1 MASFLLLLGILVE
14 NLTLYISLPIIMAGN
29 LHKEQMMNSI
39 IKNLVWLLVAVVG
52 AFYFGMLAL
61 NTGEEVSATWLV
73 IASVCIYMIG
83 YRFYSKYIAEKVF
96 ELDDNRATPAVI
108 NNDGKDF
115 VPTNKVVLFGHH
127 FAAIAGAGPLVGP
140 ILAAQM
146 GYLPSMIWLLVGVVL
161 AGAVHDFTVLF
172 ISMRRNGR
180 SLGEIIKEEMGKTTG
195 SIAMVGILFIMLI
208 IVAILAMVVVNA
220 LADSPWGLFTIAMT
234 IPIAVF
240 MGIYMRYL
248 RPGRVGEA
256 SVIGFILLLA
266 ALYYGQALTDPA
278 HPWHDVFLLKKTTL
292 SLIIIGY
299 GFIASILPVWLL
311 LAPRDYLS
319 TFLKIG
325 VIVAMA
331 IGILI
336 VNPALQ
342 MPKVTAFIDG
352 TGPVFAGS
360 IFPFLFIT
368 IACGAISGFHALISS
383 GTTPKMVE
391 KESHARPIGYGSML
405 MESLVGIMALIA
417 ACILEPGLYFTI
429 NSPLATLDP
438 TAASALSADMNT
450 IEQSVK
456 TILQNGGFVLQPEML
471 TNGHFV
477 TMIEET
483 TKAVGE
489 PTLVAKTGG
498 APTFAVGLTQILH
511 EVAGGKESIA
521 FWYHFAILFEA
532 LFILTA
538 VDAGTRSGRFLIQD
552 VLGNVYKPMA
562 NTQSVLW
569 GVVASAICVAGWGYL
584 LYQGAIDP
592 QGGIFTL
599 WPLFGASNQMLAGIA
614 LLLGTVVLFKM
625 GKAKYSWI
633 TILPAVWVLLTTLY
647 AAIQKLLPANGERV
661 HDAVSHVATAQNQT
675 ALKEKALGFITK
687 LQEMGADASTMLE
700 GKTLEEWQKVV
711 SKADILI
718 HNHTLD
724 AILCAFFIFVTL
736 VVIGA
741 TIRICYLTAIGKG
754 EKFPLKEEPYQESK
768 NFSIQAH

>member
-1 MASFLLLLGILVE
+1 
-14 NLTLYISLPIIMAGN
+14 
-29 LHKEQMMNSI
+29 MNSI

-180 SLGEIIKEEMGKTTG
+180 SLGEIIKEEMGKATG

-240 MGIYMRYL
+240 MGVYMRYL

-405 MESLVGIMALIA
+405 MESLVGVMALIA

-438 TAASALSADMNT
+438 AAASALSADMNT

-633 TILPAVWVLLTTLY
+633 TILPAAWVLLTTLY

-754 EKFPLKEEPYQESK
+754 EKFPFKEEPYQESK

>member
-1 MASFLLLLGILVE
+1 
-14 NLTLYISLPIIMAGN
+14 
-29 LHKEQMMNSI
+29 MMNSI

-146 GYLPSMIWLLVGVVL
+146 GYMPSMIWLLVGVVL

-180 SLGEIIKEEMGKTTG
+180 SLGEIIKEEMGKATG

-240 MGIYMRYL
+240 MGVYMRYL

-331 IGILI
+331 AGILL
-336 VNPALQ
+336 VNPTLQ

-438 TAASALSADMNT
+438 AAASALSADMNT

-687 LQEMGADASTMLE
+687 LQEMGANASTILE

>member
-1 MASFLLLLGILVE
+1 
-14 NLTLYISLPIIMAGN
+14 
-29 LHKEQMMNSI
+29 MMNSI

-146 GYLPSMIWLLVGVVL
+146 GYMPSMIWLLVGVVL

-180 SLGEIIKEEMGKTTG
+180 SLGEIIKEEMGKATG
-195 SIAMVGILFIMLI
+195 TIAMVGILFIMLI

-240 MGIYMRYL
+240 MGVYMRYL

-477 TMIEET
+477 TMIKET

-625 GKAKYSWI
+625 GKARYSWI

-687 LQEMGADASTMLE
+687 LQEMGADASTILE

>member
-1 MASFLLLLGILVE
+1 
-14 NLTLYISLPIIMAGN
+14 
-29 LHKEQMMNSI
+29 MNSI

-180 SLGEIIKEEMGKTTG
+180 SLGEIIKEEMGKATG

-240 MGIYMRYL
+240 MGVYMRYL

-405 MESLVGIMALIA
+405 MESLVGVMALIA

-438 TAASALSADMNT
+438 AAASALSADMNT

-625 GKAKYSWI
+625 GKARYSWI

>member
-1 MASFLLLLGILVE
+1 
-14 NLTLYISLPIIMAGN
+14 
-29 LHKEQMMNSI
+29 MNSI

-115 VPTNKVVLFGHH
+115 VPTNKIVLFGHH

-625 GKAKYSWI
+625 GKARYSWI

>member
-1 MASFLLLLGILVE
+1 
-14 NLTLYISLPIIMAGN
+14 
-29 LHKEQMMNSI
+29 MNSI

-180 SLGEIIKEEMGKTTG
+180 SLGEIIKEEMGKATG

-240 MGIYMRYL
+240 MGVYMRYL

-405 MESLVGIMALIA
+405 MESLVGVMALIA

-438 TAASALSADMNT
+438 AAASALSADMNT

-633 TILPAVWVLLTTLY
+633 TILPAAWVLLTTLY

-687 LQEMGADASTMLE
+687 LQEMGADASTILE

>member
-1 MASFLLLLGILVE
+1 
-14 NLTLYISLPIIMAGN
+14 
-29 LHKEQMMNSI
+29 MMNSI

-405 MESLVGIMALIA
+405 MESLVGVMALIA

-438 TAASALSADMNT
+438 AAASALSADMNT

-625 GKAKYSWI
+625 GKARYSWI
-633 TILPAVWVLLTTLY
+633 TILPAAWVLLTTLY

-687 LQEMGADASTMLE
+687 LQEMGADASTILE

>member
-1 MASFLLLLGILVE
+1 
-14 NLTLYISLPIIMAGN
+14 
-29 LHKEQMMNSI
+29 MMNSI

-146 GYLPSMIWLLVGVVL
+146 GYMPSMIWLLVGVVL

-180 SLGEIIKEEMGKTTG
+180 SLGEIIKEEMGKATG
-195 SIAMVGILFIMLI
+195 TIAMVGILFIMLI

-438 TAASALSADMNT
+438 AAASALSADMNT

-625 GKAKYSWI
+625 GKARYSWI